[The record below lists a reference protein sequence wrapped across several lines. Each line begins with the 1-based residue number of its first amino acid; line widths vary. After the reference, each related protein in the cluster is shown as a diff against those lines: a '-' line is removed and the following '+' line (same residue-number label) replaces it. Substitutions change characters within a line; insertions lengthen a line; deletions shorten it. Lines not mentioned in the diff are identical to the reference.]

1 MSYTNPNVINNEEYD
16 EPLRLY
22 YNGLDFTKAINPIK
36 QKRSW
41 YNPEVAKEMML
52 EGEEFERIY
61 IENKRTDHIIITN
74 LGRVINTNTGTIS
87 GVWITKHNIT
97 VNLGGT
103 SYTYKDIY
111 EDTELE
117 YDYERIKN
125 NFIENKWKIKT
136 VNNKQE

>member
-1 MSYTNPNVINNEEYD
+1 MSYTNPNVITNEEYD
-16 EPLRLY
+16 EALRLY

-87 GVWITKHNIT
+87 GVWITKHNII

>member
-1 MSYTNPNVINNEEYD
+1 MSYTNPNVITNEEYD
-16 EPLRLY
+16 EALRLY

-52 EGEEFERIY
+52 EGEVFERIY

-87 GVWITKHNIT
+87 GVWITKHNII

>member
-1 MSYTNPNVINNEEYD
+1 MSYTNPNVITNEEYD
-16 EPLRLY
+16 EALRLY

-87 GVWITKHNIT
+87 GVWITKHNII

-103 SYTYKDIY
+103 SFTYRDIY

-136 VNNKQE
+136 VNYKQE